1 MVERAVAR
9 RSVWSWAVY
18 DWANSAF
25 ATTVIA
31 GFFPVFFRE
40 YWSEGAEAT
49 VTTFRLGMTNGLA
62 SLLVA
67 LAAPVVGAI
76 ADGWGAR
83 KRLLLAFAGLGI
95 VMTGGLYFV
104 QQGQWPL
111 AALLYV
117 MAWAGFAGSNVF
129 YDALLVQIAP
139 DSDLDRISSLGFAL
153 GYLGGGLLFA
163 VNVLMTLNPTWFGL
177 PDAAVAVRLSFI
189 SVAVWWGVFT
199 LPLLLFVHDERRA
212 ERSFFQAVEVGIG
225 QLLATFRQVRR
236 LKPLALFLI
245 AYFFYIDG
253 VNTIVKMALDFGMSL
268 GFQSSDLIAALLLV
282 QFVGFP
288 AALGFGRLARWIG
301 PKWGVMI
308 GLGGYV
314 LATVWAATIDS
325 VAGFYGIAVL
335 VGLVQGGVQALSRS
349 LYARMVPTG
358 QAAEFFGFYNMLG
371 RFAAVLGP
379 FLVGWTAL
387 LTGNPR
393 ASILSVLVLFLVGG
407 VLLLKVPVA
416 KRHLELEFSADRA

>member
-1 MVERAVAR
+1 LGEQRVPRRA
-9 RSVWSWAVY
+9 VWSWALY

-31 GFFPVFFRE
+31 GFFPVFFKE
-40 YWSEGAEAT
+40 YWSDGAEAT
-49 VTTFRLGMTNGLA
+49 ITTFRLGMTNGLA

-67 LAAPVVGAI
+67 FAAPVVGAI

-111 AALLYV
+111 AAVLYV
-117 MAWAGFAGSNVF
+117 MAWAGFAGGNVF
-129 YDALLVQIAP
+129 YDALLVQVAP

-163 VNVLMTLNPTWFGL
+163 VNVLMTLNPSWFGL
-177 PDAAVAVRLSFI
+177 PDATVAVRLSFI
-189 SVAVWWGVFT
+189 SVALWWGVFT

-212 ERSFFQAVEVGIG
+212 ELSLAQAVQVGVG

-268 GFQSSDLIAALLLV
+268 GFESGDLIAALLLV

-387 LTGNPR
+387 LTGSPR
-393 ASILSVLVLFLVGG
+393 ASILSVLVLFVVGG
-407 VLLLKVPVA
+407 GLLLKVPVA
-416 KRHLELEFSADRA
+416 KQHLELEFTAKRA

>member
-9 RSVWSWAVY
+9 RSVWSWALY

-288 AALGFGRLARWIG
+288 AALGFGQLARWIG

>member
-1 MVERAVAR
+1 MAR
-9 RSVWSWAVY
+9 RSVWSWALY

-288 AALGFGRLARWIG
+288 AALGFGRLARARWIG

-379 FLVGWTAL
+379 FLVGW
-387 LTGNPR
+387 
-393 ASILSVLVLFLVGG
+393 
-407 VLLLKVPVA
+407 
-416 KRHLELEFSADRA
+416 

>member
-9 RSVWSWAVY
+9 RSVWSWALY